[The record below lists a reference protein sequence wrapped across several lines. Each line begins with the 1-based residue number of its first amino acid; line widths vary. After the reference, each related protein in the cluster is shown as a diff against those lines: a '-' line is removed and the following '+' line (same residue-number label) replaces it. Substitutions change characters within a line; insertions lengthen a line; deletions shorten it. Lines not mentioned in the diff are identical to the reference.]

1 VGSHSYEVNAESSAP
16 PDVVFAILA
25 DCSRWRE
32 WAGPMIRRSP
42 LVREGTPAPDGVGA
56 IKKLGSWPVFS
67 REETVEY
74 DPPRRYAYTIL
85 SGQPVRNYKAI
96 VELTPQRGGT
106 AIHWTASFDPKV
118 PGSGPIVRR
127 FFKTTITGVAKR
139 LAKHAEVVHASGKRS
154 TTS

>member
-16 PDVVFAILA
+16 PKVVFAVLA
-25 DCSRWRE
+25 DGSRWHE
-32 WAGPMIRRSP
+32 WAGPMIRHSS
-42 LVREGTPAPDGVGA
+42 LEREGTPAPDGVGA

-74 DPPRRYAYTIL
+74 EPPRWYAYTIL
-85 SGQPVRNYKAI
+85 SGQPVRNYKAV
-96 VELTPQRGGT
+96 VELTPRGDGT
-106 AIHWTASFDPKV
+106 AIHWTASFDPKIA
-118 PGSGPIVRR
+118 GTAALVRR
-127 FFKTTITGVAKR
+127 FFKATISGVAKR